1 VIYENVLMCLN
12 NCILLQNLPNLEI
25 LDLSNSKKLIECP
38 NVSGSPN
45 LKYVRLNGCLSL
57 PEVDSSIFFLQK
69 LESLII
75 KGCMSLKSISSN
87 TCSPALRE
95 SNAMDCI
102 NLQEFSVTFSS
113 VDRLF
118 LS

>member
-25 LDLSNSKKLIECP
+25 LDLSM
-38 NVSGSPN
+38 SGSPN

-69 LESLII
+69 LESLINYNPKLTFRFFI
-75 KGCMSLKSISSN
+75 DETL
-87 TCSPALRE
+87 CSE
-95 SNAMDCI
+95 VMIVECGFHSK
-102 NLQEFSVTFSS
+102 
-113 VDRLF
+113 
-118 LS
+118 